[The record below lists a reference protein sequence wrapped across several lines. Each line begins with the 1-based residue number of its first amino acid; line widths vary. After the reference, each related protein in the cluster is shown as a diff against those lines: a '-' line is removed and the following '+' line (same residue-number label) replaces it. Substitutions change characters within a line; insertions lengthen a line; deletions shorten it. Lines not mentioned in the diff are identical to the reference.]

1 MEVVLSHN
9 IKELQEEEANTATLK
24 TNQLTSTMISSTT
37 IDESLLQKI
46 TTLLGVIASKRWS
59 VFQQIALSNDQ
70 IFHLVSDIL
79 IQCTDR
85 FNGMTLLHA
94 CCRHE
99 PPVEIIAQMIRLRPE
114 LVSAQ
119 DCLGRTPLHIAA
131 GCSAH
136 PSVIK
141 TLAHADPS
149 TCTVQDEDMRTPL
162 HLACDRHCNLFEGSE
177 DEKGREPSYDAVRAL
192 LSESLEAAVLE
203 DEDEM
208 NPVEYAI
215 MSNADMKLVKLL
227 QKATQKAASS
237 SAKKTSPIRPPVE
250 EEYQVTEKAIQ
261 SQSHPS
267 KRRCGA
273 IMHRRISLC
282 D

>member
-1 MEVVLSHN
+1 
-9 IKELQEEEANTATLK
+9 
-24 TNQLTSTMISSTT
+24 MISSTT
-37 IDESLLQKI
+37 IDENLLQKI
-46 TTLLGVIASKRWS
+46 ATLLGVIASKRWS
-59 VFQQIALSNDQ
+59 VFQQIALNNEQ

-79 IQCTDR
+79 TKCIDR

-99 PPVEIIAQMIRLRPE
+99 PPVEIIAQMIKLRPE

-131 GCSAH
+131 GCAAH
-136 PSVIK
+136 PYVIK

-162 HLACDRHCNLFEGSE
+162 HLACDRHCNLFEEDSE
-177 DEKGREPSYDAVRAL
+177 DENGREPSYDAVRAL

-215 MSNADMKLVKLL
+215 ISNADIKLVKLL
-227 QKATQKAASS
+227 QKATQKVAS
-237 SAKKTSPIRPPVE
+237 SAKRASSKPPVE
-250 EEYQVTEKAIQ
+250 EEHQVTKKAIQ
-261 SQSHPS
+261 SQNNPS
-267 KRRCGA
+267 KRRRGA
-273 IMHRRISLC
+273 IMHRRVSLC

>member
-1 MEVVLSHN
+1 
-9 IKELQEEEANTATLK
+9 
-24 TNQLTSTMISSTT
+24 MISSTT
-37 IDESLLQKI
+37 VDESLLQKI
-46 TTLLGVIASKRWS
+46 TTLLGVIGSKRWS

-136 PSVIK
+136 PYVIK

-162 HLACDRHCNLFEGSE
+162 HLACDRYCNLFEDSE
-177 DEKGREPSYDAVRAL
+177 DSNGRELSYDAVRAL

-227 QKATQKAASS
+227 QKATQKAARA
-237 SAKKTSPIRPPVE
+237 AKKTSSPKPPVE
-250 EEYQVTEKAIQ
+250 DEHQVTKEAPSI
-261 SQSHPS
+261 QSHPS
-267 KRRCGA
+267 KRRRGVM
-273 IMHRRISLC
+273 MHRRVSLC